1 MEVFRLKKYDL
12 DDVKRLI
19 DLANKNDLN
28 VLEIETK
35 KGRRIR
41 IEKNNT
47 QVSVQAPS
55 VAAAPAVPAAPATAP
70 VMAVAPAAV
79 AAPAPQPEAAPPVA
93 VAAPAPQPEAAPPVA
108 PSVPQGKTIDA
119 PMVGVF
125 YQAPSPDAEP
135 YVKVGQS
142 VKKGDTV
149 CIIEAMKLMNEIQA
163 EQDGIIAEIL
173 VKNGEIVEYGKPMF
187 VIQ

>member
-1 MEVFRLKKYDL
+1 MEVFKLKKYDL

-19 DLANKNDLN
+19 ELANKNDLS

-41 IEKNNT
+41 IEKNKPVAPAVAFNAT
-47 QVSVQAPS
+47 APTPTVAPAPVQAP
-55 VAAAPAVPAAPATAP
+55 VVETAPVQQSAPTQATAP
-70 VMAVAPAAV
+70 
-79 AAPAPQPEAAPPVA
+79 QPT
-93 VAAPAPQPEAAPPVA
+93 
-108 PSVPQGKTIDA
+108 GKTIKA

-125 YQAPSPDAEP
+125 YQAASPEADP
-135 YVKVGQS
+135 YVTVGKT

-163 EQDGIIAEIL
+163 EEDGTIKEIL
-173 VKNGEIVEYGKPMF
+173 VKNGDIIEYGQPLF
-187 VIQ
+187 IIE

>member
-1 MEVFRLKKYDL
+1 MEVFKLKKYDL

-19 DLANKNDLN
+19 ELANKNDLS

-41 IEKNNT
+41 IEKNKPVAPAVAFNAT
-47 QVSVQAPS
+47 APTPTVAPAPVQAP
-55 VAAAPAVPAAPATAP
+55 VVETAPVQQSAPTTATAP
-70 VMAVAPAAV
+70 
-79 AAPAPQPEAAPPVA
+79 QPT
-93 VAAPAPQPEAAPPVA
+93 
-108 PSVPQGKTIDA
+108 GKTIKA

-125 YQAPSPDAEP
+125 YQAASPEADP
-135 YVKVGQS
+135 YVTVGKT

-163 EQDGIIAEIL
+163 EEDGTIKEIL
-173 VKNGEIVEYGKPMF
+173 VKNGDIIEYGQPLF
-187 VIQ
+187 VIE

>member
-1 MEVFRLKKYDL
+1 MEVFKLKKYDL

-19 DLANKNDLN
+19 ELANKNDLS

-41 IEKNNT
+41 IEKNKPVAPAVAFNAT
-47 QVSVQAPS
+47 APTPAPAPVQAP
-55 VAAAPAVPAAPATAP
+55 VVETAP
-70 VMAVAPAAV
+70 VQQSAPTQAS
-79 AAPAPQPEAAPPVA
+79 APQP
-93 VAAPAPQPEAAPPVA
+93 
-108 PSVPQGKTIDA
+108 SGKTIKA

-125 YQAPSPDAEP
+125 YQAASPEAEP
-135 YVKVGQS
+135 YVTVGKT

-163 EQDGIIAEIL
+163 EEDGTIKEIL
-173 VKNGEIVEYGKPMF
+173 VKNGDIIEYGQPLF
-187 VIQ
+187 VIE

>member
-19 DLANKNDLN
+19 DLANKNDLG

-41 IEKNNT
+41 IERNKQT
-47 QVSVQAPS
+47 
-55 VAAAPAVPAAPATAP
+55 APAVTFTANTAQEPVSVPAPVATTTVATAQ
-70 VMAVAPAAV
+70 ATTTTQT
-79 AAPAPQPEAAPPVA
+79 APAPQPKTAD
-93 VAAPAPQPEAAPPVA
+93 
-108 PSVPQGKTIDA
+108 KTIDA

-135 YVKVGQS
+135 FVKVGQS

-163 EQDGIIAEIL
+163 EEDGVITEVLA
-173 VKNGEIVEYGKPMF
+173 KNGDIIEFGQPLFAIK
-187 VIQ
+187 

>member
-19 DLANKNDLN
+19 DLANKNDLG

-41 IEKNNT
+41 IERNKQT
-47 QVSVQAPS
+47 
-55 VAAAPAVPAAPATAP
+55 APAVTFTANTPQEPVSATAP
-70 VMAVAPAAV
+70 VAAPVATTTVATAQAVTTTPAT
-79 AAPAPQPEAAPPVA
+79 PAPQENTA
-93 VAAPAPQPEAAPPVA
+93 
-108 PSVPQGKTIDA
+108 GKTIDA

-125 YQAPSPDAEP
+125 YLAPSPDAEP
-135 YVKVGQS
+135 FVKVGQS

-163 EQDGIIAEIL
+163 EEDGVITEVLA
-173 VKNGEIVEYGKPMF
+173 KNGEIIEFGQPLFAIK
-187 VIQ
+187 

>member
-1 MEVFRLKKYDL
+1 MEVFKLKKYDL

-19 DLANKNDLN
+19 ELANKNDLS

-41 IEKNNT
+41 IEKNKPVAPAVAFNAT
-47 QVSVQAPS
+47 APAPTVAPAPVQAP
-55 VAAAPAVPAAPATAP
+55 VVETAP
-70 VMAVAPAAV
+70 VQQSAPTQASASK
-79 AAPAPQPEAAPPVA
+79 
-93 VAAPAPQPEAAPPVA
+93 
-108 PSVPQGKTIDA
+108 PSGKTIKA

-125 YQAPSPDAEP
+125 YQAASPEAEP
-135 YVKVGQS
+135 YVTVGKT

-163 EQDGIIAEIL
+163 EEDGTIKEIL
-173 VKNGEIVEYGKPMF
+173 AKNGDIIEYGQPLF
-187 VIQ
+187 VIE

>member
-1 MEVFRLKKYDL
+1 MEVFKLKKYDL

-19 DLANKNDLN
+19 ELANKNDLS

-41 IEKNNT
+41 IEKNKPVAPAVAFNAAAPT
-47 QVSVQAPS
+47 PTVAPAPVQAP
-55 VAAAPAVPAAPATAP
+55 VVETAPVQQSAPTPATAP
-70 VMAVAPAAV
+70 
-79 AAPAPQPEAAPPVA
+79 QPT
-93 VAAPAPQPEAAPPVA
+93 
-108 PSVPQGKTIDA
+108 GKTIKA

-125 YQAPSPDAEP
+125 YQAASPEAEP
-135 YVKVGQS
+135 YVTVGKT

-163 EQDGIIAEIL
+163 EEDGTIKEIL
-173 VKNGEIVEYGKPMF
+173 VKNGDIIEYGQPLF
-187 VIQ
+187 VIE

>member
-1 MEVFRLKKYDL
+1 MEVFKLKKYDL

-19 DLANKNDLN
+19 ELANKNDLS

-41 IEKNNT
+41 IEKNKP
-47 QVSVQAPS
+47 V
-55 VAAAPAVPAAPATAP
+55 APAVAFNATAPTPAVATAP
-70 VMAVAPAAV
+70 VQAPVVENAPV
-79 AAPAPQPEAAPPVA
+79 QQSAPAPAPTT
-93 VAAPAPQPEAAPPVA
+93 APQPT
-108 PSVPQGKTIDA
+108 GKTIKA

-125 YQAPSPDAEP
+125 YKAASPKAEP
-135 YVKVGQS
+135 YVTVGKT

-163 EQDGIIAEIL
+163 EEDGTIKEIL
-173 VKNGEIVEYGKPMF
+173 VKDGDIIEYGQPLF
-187 VIQ
+187 VIE

>member
-19 DLANKNDLN
+19 DLANKNDLG

-41 IEKNNT
+41 IERNKQT
-47 QVSVQAPS
+47 
-55 VAAAPAVPAAPATAP
+55 APAVTFTANTPQEPVSVPAPVATTTVATAQ
-70 VMAVAPAAV
+70 AVTTTP
-79 AAPAPQPEAAPPVA
+79 AAPAPQENTA
-93 VAAPAPQPEAAPPVA
+93 
-108 PSVPQGKTIDA
+108 GKTIDA

-125 YQAPSPDAEP
+125 YLAPSPDAEP
-135 YVKVGQS
+135 FVKVGQS

-163 EQDGIIAEIL
+163 EEDGVITEVLA
-173 VKNGEIVEYGKPMF
+173 KNGEIIEFGQPLFAIK
-187 VIQ
+187 

>member
-1 MEVFRLKKYDL
+1 MMEVFRLKKYDL

-19 DLANKNDLN
+19 DLANKNDLG

-41 IEKNNT
+41 IERNKQTSPAVTFTANT
-47 QVSVQAPS
+47 PQEPVSVPAP
-55 VAAAPAVPAAPATAP
+55 VAAPAVAPAPVATTTVATAQ
-70 VMAVAPAAV
+70 AVTTTP
-79 AAPAPQPEAAPPVA
+79 AAPAPQENTA
-93 VAAPAPQPEAAPPVA
+93 
-108 PSVPQGKTIDA
+108 GKTIDA

-135 YVKVGQS
+135 FVKVGQS

-163 EQDGIIAEIL
+163 EEDGVITEVLA
-173 VKNGEIVEYGKPMF
+173 KNGDIIEFGQPLFAIK
-187 VIQ
+187 

>member
-19 DLANKNDLN
+19 DLANKNDLG

-41 IEKNNT
+41 IERNKPASPAVTFTAGANQEPVN
-47 QVSVQAPS
+47 VPVQAQTPAP
-55 VAAAPAVPAAPATAP
+55 VATTTVATAQATTTTQ
-70 VMAVAPAAV
+70 AVSS
-79 AAPAPQPEAAPPVA
+79 PAPQESSAD
-93 VAAPAPQPEAAPPVA
+93 
-108 PSVPQGKTIDA
+108 KTIDA

-135 YVKVGQS
+135 FVKVGQS

-163 EQDGIIAEIL
+163 EQDGVITEVLA
-173 VKNGEIVEYGKPMF
+173 KNGDIIEFGQPLFAIE
-187 VIQ
+187 

>member
-19 DLANKNDLN
+19 DLANENDLG

-41 IEKNNT
+41 IERNKQT
-47 QVSVQAPS
+47 
-55 VAAAPAVPAAPATAP
+55 APAVTFTANTSQEPVSVPAPVATTTVATAQ
-70 VMAVAPAAV
+70 AVTTTP
-79 AAPAPQPEAAPPVA
+79 AAPAPQENTA
-93 VAAPAPQPEAAPPVA
+93 
-108 PSVPQGKTIDA
+108 GKTIDA

-125 YQAPSPDAEP
+125 YLAPSPDAEP
-135 YVKVGQS
+135 FVKVGQS

-163 EQDGIIAEIL
+163 EEDGVITEVLA
-173 VKNGEIVEYGKPMF
+173 KNGEIIEFGQPLFAIK
-187 VIQ
+187 

>member
-19 DLANKNDLN
+19 DLANKNDLG

-41 IEKNNT
+41 IERNKQT
-47 QVSVQAPS
+47 
-55 VAAAPAVPAAPATAP
+55 APAVTFTANTPQEPVSATAP
-70 VMAVAPAAV
+70 VATTTVATAQAVTTTP
-79 AAPAPQPEAAPPVA
+79 AAPAPQENTA
-93 VAAPAPQPEAAPPVA
+93 E
-108 PSVPQGKTIDA
+108 KTIDA

-125 YQAPSPDAEP
+125 YLAPSPDAEP
-135 YVKVGQS
+135 FVKVGQS

-163 EQDGIIAEIL
+163 EEDGVITEVLA
-173 VKNGEIVEYGKPMF
+173 KNGEIIEFGQPLFAIK
-187 VIQ
+187 

>member
-19 DLANKNDLN
+19 DLANKNDLG

-41 IEKNNT
+41 IERNKQTSPAVTFTANT
-47 QVSVQAPS
+47 PQEPVSTPAPAP
-55 VAAAPAVPAAPATAP
+55 VAATTVATAQAVATTPAVPAPQENTA
-70 VMAVAPAAV
+70 
-79 AAPAPQPEAAPPVA
+79 
-93 VAAPAPQPEAAPPVA
+93 
-108 PSVPQGKTIDA
+108 GKTIDA

-135 YVKVGQS
+135 FVKVGQS

-163 EQDGIIAEIL
+163 EEDGVITEVLA
-173 VKNGEIVEYGKPMF
+173 KNGEIIEFGQPLFAIK
-187 VIQ
+187 

>member
-1 MEVFRLKKYDL
+1 MEVFKLKKYDL

-19 DLANKNDLN
+19 ELANKNDLS

-41 IEKNNT
+41 IEKNKP
-47 QVSVQAPS
+47 V
-55 VAAAPAVPAAPATAP
+55 APAVAFNATAP
-70 VMAVAPAAV
+70 TPTVAPV
-79 AAPAPQPEAAPPVA
+79 PVQTPVVETAPVQQSAPTPASAPQPT
-93 VAAPAPQPEAAPPVA
+93 
-108 PSVPQGKTIDA
+108 GKTIKA

-125 YQAPSPDAEP
+125 YQAASPEADP
-135 YVKVGQS
+135 YVTVGKT

-163 EQDGIIAEIL
+163 EENGTIKEIL
-173 VKNGEIVEYGKPMF
+173 VKNGDIIEYGQPLF
-187 VIQ
+187 VIE

>member
-1 MEVFRLKKYDL
+1 MEVFKLKKYDL

-19 DLANKNDLN
+19 ELANKNDLS

-41 IEKNNT
+41 IEKNKP
-47 QVSVQAPS
+47 V
-55 VAAAPAVPAAPATAP
+55 APAVAFNATAPTPTVAPAPVVETAPVQQSAPTPATAP
-70 VMAVAPAAV
+70 
-79 AAPAPQPEAAPPVA
+79 QPT
-93 VAAPAPQPEAAPPVA
+93 
-108 PSVPQGKTIDA
+108 GKTIKA

-125 YQAPSPDAEP
+125 YKAASPEAEP
-135 YVKVGQS
+135 YVTVGKT

-163 EQDGIIAEIL
+163 EEDGTIKEIL
-173 VKNGEIVEYGKPMF
+173 VKDGDIIEYGQPLF
-187 VIQ
+187 VIE

>member
-1 MEVFRLKKYDL
+1 MEVFKLKKYDL

-19 DLANKNDLN
+19 ELANKNDLS

-41 IEKNNT
+41 IEKNKPVAPAVAFNAT
-47 QVSVQAPS
+47 APTPTVAPAPVQAP
-55 VAAAPAVPAAPATAP
+55 VVETAP
-70 VMAVAPAAV
+70 VQQSAPTQAS
-79 AAPAPQPEAAPPVA
+79 APQPT
-93 VAAPAPQPEAAPPVA
+93 
-108 PSVPQGKTIDA
+108 GKTIKA

-125 YQAPSPDAEP
+125 YQAASPEAEP
-135 YVKVGQS
+135 YVTVGKT

-163 EQDGIIAEIL
+163 EEDGTIKEIL
-173 VKNGEIVEYGKPMF
+173 AKNGDFIEYGQPLF
-187 VIQ
+187 VIE

>member
-1 MEVFRLKKYDL
+1 MEVFKLKKYDL

-19 DLANKNDLN
+19 ELANKNDLS

-41 IEKNNT
+41 IEKNKP
-47 QVSVQAPS
+47 V
-55 VAAAPAVPAAPATAP
+55 APAVAFNATAPTPAVATAP
-70 VMAVAPAAV
+70 VVENAPV
-79 AAPAPQPEAAPPVA
+79 QQSAPAPAPTT
-93 VAAPAPQPEAAPPVA
+93 APQPT
-108 PSVPQGKTIDA
+108 GKTIKA

-125 YQAPSPDAEP
+125 YKAASPEAEP
-135 YVKVGQS
+135 YVTVGKT

-163 EQDGIIAEIL
+163 EEDGTIKEIL
-173 VKNGEIVEYGKPMF
+173 VKDGDIIEYGQPLF
-187 VIQ
+187 VIE

>member
-19 DLANKNDLN
+19 DLANENDLG

-41 IEKNNT
+41 IERNKQT
-47 QVSVQAPS
+47 
-55 VAAAPAVPAAPATAP
+55 APAVTFTANTPQESVSVPAPVATTTVATAQAVTTTPAT
-70 VMAVAPAAV
+70 
-79 AAPAPQPEAAPPVA
+79 PAPQENTAK
-93 VAAPAPQPEAAPPVA
+93 
-108 PSVPQGKTIDA
+108 KTIDA

-125 YQAPSPDAEP
+125 YLAPSPDAEP
-135 YVKVGQS
+135 FVKVGQS

-163 EQDGIIAEIL
+163 EEDGVITEVLA
-173 VKNGEIVEYGKPMF
+173 KNGDIIEFGQPLFAIK
-187 VIQ
+187 

>member
-19 DLANKNDLN
+19 DLANKNDLG

-41 IEKNNT
+41 IERNKQT
-47 QVSVQAPS
+47 
-55 VAAAPAVPAAPATAP
+55 APAVTFTANTAQEPVSVPAPVPTTTVATAQ
-70 VMAVAPAAV
+70 AVTTTP
-79 AAPAPQPEAAPPVA
+79 AAPAPQENTA
-93 VAAPAPQPEAAPPVA
+93 
-108 PSVPQGKTIDA
+108 GKTIDA

-125 YQAPSPDAEP
+125 YLAPSPDAEP
-135 YVKVGQS
+135 FVKVGQS

-163 EQDGIIAEIL
+163 EEDGVITEVLA
-173 VKNGEIVEYGKPMF
+173 KNGDIIEFGQPLFAIK
-187 VIQ
+187 

>member
-19 DLANKNDLN
+19 DLANKNDLG

-41 IEKNNT
+41 IERNKQTSPAVTFTANT
-47 QVSVQAPS
+47 AQEPVS
-55 VAAAPAVPAAPATAP
+55 APAPAPVATTTVATAQ
-70 VMAVAPAAV
+70 AVSTTP
-79 AAPAPQPEAAPPVA
+79 AAPAPQENTA
-93 VAAPAPQPEAAPPVA
+93 
-108 PSVPQGKTIDA
+108 GKTIDA

-135 YVKVGQS
+135 FVKVGQS

-163 EQDGIIAEIL
+163 EEDGVITEVLA
-173 VKNGEIVEYGKPMF
+173 KNGEIIEFGQPLFAIK
-187 VIQ
+187 

>member
-1 MEVFRLKKYDL
+1 MMEVFRLKKYDL

-19 DLANKNDLN
+19 DLANKNDLG

-41 IEKNNT
+41 IERNKQT
-47 QVSVQAPS
+47 S
-55 VAAAPAVPAAPATAP
+55 PAVTFTANTPQESVSAP
-70 VMAVAPAAV
+70 VPAPVATTTVATTPAD
-79 AAPAPQPEAAPPVA
+79 PAPQESSA
-93 VAAPAPQPEAAPPVA
+93 
-108 PSVPQGKTIDA
+108 GKTIDA

-125 YQAPSPDAEP
+125 YIAPSPDAEP
-135 YVKVGQS
+135 FVKVGQS

-163 EQDGIIAEIL
+163 EEDGVITEVLA
-173 VKNGEIVEYGKPMF
+173 KNGEIIEFGQPLFAIK
-187 VIQ
+187 

>member
-1 MEVFRLKKYDL
+1 MEVFKLKKYDL

-19 DLANKNDLN
+19 ELANKNDLS

-41 IEKNNT
+41 IEKNKPVAPAVAFNAT
-47 QVSVQAPS
+47 APTPTVAPAPVQAPVVETAPVQQS
-55 VAAAPAVPAAPATAP
+55 VPTPATAP
-70 VMAVAPAAV
+70 
-79 AAPAPQPEAAPPVA
+79 QPT
-93 VAAPAPQPEAAPPVA
+93 
-108 PSVPQGKTIDA
+108 GKTIKA

-125 YQAPSPDAEP
+125 YKAASPEAEP
-135 YVKVGQS
+135 YVTVGKT

-163 EQDGIIAEIL
+163 EEDGTIKEIL
-173 VKNGEIVEYGKPMF
+173 VKDGDIIEYGQPLF
-187 VIQ
+187 VIE

>member
-1 MEVFRLKKYDL
+1 MEVFKLKKYDL

-19 DLANKNDLN
+19 ELANKNDLS

-41 IEKNNT
+41 IEKNKP
-47 QVSVQAPS
+47 VAPA
-55 VAAAPAVPAAPATAP
+55 VAFNAAAPASAP
-70 VMAVAPAAV
+70 VQAPV
-79 AAPAPQPEAAPPVA
+79 VETTPVQQSAPAPAPTT
-93 VAAPAPQPEAAPPVA
+93 APQPT
-108 PSVPQGKTIDA
+108 GKTIKA

-125 YQAPSPDAEP
+125 YKAASPEAEP
-135 YVKVGQS
+135 YVTVGKT

-163 EQDGIIAEIL
+163 EEDGTIKEIL
-173 VKNGEIVEYGKPMF
+173 VKDGDIIEYGQPLF
-187 VIQ
+187 VIE

>member
-1 MEVFRLKKYDL
+1 MEVFKLKKYDL

-19 DLANKNDLN
+19 ELANKNDLS

-41 IEKNNT
+41 IEKNKP
-47 QVSVQAPS
+47 VAPA
-55 VAAAPAVPAAPATAP
+55 VAFNAAAPTP
-70 VMAVAPAAV
+70 AVAPAPV
-79 AAPAPQPEAAPPVA
+79 QAPVVETAPVQQSAPTQASAPQPT
-93 VAAPAPQPEAAPPVA
+93 
-108 PSVPQGKTIDA
+108 GKTIKA

-125 YQAPSPDAEP
+125 YQAASPEAEP
-135 YVKVGQS
+135 YVTVGKT

-163 EQDGIIAEIL
+163 EEDGTIKEIL
-173 VKNGEIVEYGKPMF
+173 VKNGDIIEYGQPLF
-187 VIQ
+187 VIE

>member
-1 MEVFRLKKYDL
+1 MEVFKLKKYDL

-19 DLANKNDLN
+19 ELANKNDLS

-41 IEKNNT
+41 IEKNKPVAPAVAFNAT
-47 QVSVQAPS
+47 APTPTVAPAPVQAP
-55 VAAAPAVPAAPATAP
+55 VVETAP
-70 VMAVAPAAV
+70 VQQSAPTPAS
-79 AAPAPQPEAAPPVA
+79 APQPT
-93 VAAPAPQPEAAPPVA
+93 
-108 PSVPQGKTIDA
+108 GKTIKA

-125 YQAPSPDAEP
+125 YQAASPEADP
-135 YVKVGQS
+135 YVTVGKT

-163 EQDGIIAEIL
+163 EEDGTIKEIL
-173 VKNGEIVEYGKPMF
+173 AKNGDIIEYGQPLF
-187 VIQ
+187 VIE

>member
-79 AAPAPQPEAAPPVA
+79 AAPAPQPEAAP
-93 VAAPAPQPEAAPPVA
+93 VA

-163 EQDGIIAEIL
+163 EEDGIIAEIL

>member
-1 MEVFRLKKYDL
+1 MEVFKLKKYDL

-19 DLANKNDLN
+19 ELANKNDLS

-41 IEKNNT
+41 IEKNKPVAPAVAFNAT
-47 QVSVQAPS
+47 APAPTVAPAPVQAP
-55 VAAAPAVPAAPATAP
+55 VVETAP
-70 VMAVAPAAV
+70 VQQSAPTQAS
-79 AAPAPQPEAAPPVA
+79 APQPT
-93 VAAPAPQPEAAPPVA
+93 
-108 PSVPQGKTIDA
+108 GKTIKA

-125 YQAPSPDAEP
+125 YQAASPEAEP
-135 YVKVGQS
+135 YVTVGKT

-163 EQDGIIAEIL
+163 EEDGTIKEIL
-173 VKNGEIVEYGKPMF
+173 VKNGDIIEYGQPLF
-187 VIQ
+187 VIE

>member
-19 DLANKNDLN
+19 DLANKNDLG

-41 IEKNNT
+41 IERNKQTSPAVTFTANT
-47 QVSVQAPS
+47 PQEPVSVPAP
-55 VAAAPAVPAAPATAP
+55 VATTTVATAQ
-70 VMAVAPAAV
+70 AVTTTP
-79 AAPAPQPEAAPPVA
+79 AAPAPQESSA
-93 VAAPAPQPEAAPPVA
+93 
-108 PSVPQGKTIDA
+108 GKTIDA

-125 YQAPSPDAEP
+125 YLAPSPDSEP
-135 YVKVGQS
+135 FVKVGQS

-163 EQDGIIAEIL
+163 EEDGVITEVLA
-173 VKNGEIVEYGKPMF
+173 KNGEIIEFGQPLFAIK
-187 VIQ
+187 

>member
-19 DLANKNDLN
+19 DLANEKDLG

-41 IEKNNT
+41 IERNKQT
-47 QVSVQAPS
+47 
-55 VAAAPAVPAAPATAP
+55 APAVTFTANTPQEPVSVPAPVATTTVATAQ
-70 VMAVAPAAV
+70 AVTTTP
-79 AAPAPQPEAAPPVA
+79 AAPAPQENTA
-93 VAAPAPQPEAAPPVA
+93 
-108 PSVPQGKTIDA
+108 GKTIDA

-125 YQAPSPDAEP
+125 YLAPSPDAEP
-135 YVKVGQS
+135 FVKVGQS

-163 EQDGIIAEIL
+163 EEDGVITEVLA
-173 VKNGEIVEYGKPMF
+173 KNGEIIEFGQPLFAIK
-187 VIQ
+187 

>member
-19 DLANKNDLN
+19 DLANKNDLG

-41 IEKNNT
+41 IERNKQT
-47 QVSVQAPS
+47 
-55 VAAAPAVPAAPATAP
+55 APAVTFTANTPQEPVSVPAPVATTTVATAQ
-70 VMAVAPAAV
+70 AVATTP
-79 AAPAPQPEAAPPVA
+79 AAPAPQENTA
-93 VAAPAPQPEAAPPVA
+93 
-108 PSVPQGKTIDA
+108 GKTIDA

-135 YVKVGQS
+135 FVKVGQS

-163 EQDGIIAEIL
+163 EEDGVITEVLA
-173 VKNGEIVEYGKPMF
+173 KNGEIIEFGQPLFAIK
-187 VIQ
+187 

>member
-19 DLANKNDLN
+19 DLANKNDLG

-41 IEKNNT
+41 IERNKQT
-47 QVSVQAPS
+47 
-55 VAAAPAVPAAPATAP
+55 APAVTFTANTAQEPVSVPAPVATTTVATAQ
-70 VMAVAPAAV
+70 AVTTTP
-79 AAPAPQPEAAPPVA
+79 AAPAPQENTA
-93 VAAPAPQPEAAPPVA
+93 
-108 PSVPQGKTIDA
+108 GKTIDA

-125 YQAPSPDAEP
+125 YLAPSPDAEP
-135 YVKVGQS
+135 FVKVGQS

-163 EQDGIIAEIL
+163 EQDGVITEVLA
-173 VKNGEIVEYGKPMF
+173 KNGDIIEFGQPLFAIE
-187 VIQ
+187 